1 MKRSNSAHQLVM
13 DSLTEALLQLMEK
26 KKLSQISISELC
38 EKAGVSRI
46 SFYRN
51 YDYISDILTK
61 YLLADLDLW
70 WEENNN
76 SVDIHIAPQDFWKE
90 LFSHLKKHERII
102 RLIYKS
108 NESVIIK
115 NIIFQSCGPDRT
127 CDENEAFA
135 RAMLAGMIYGYTD
148 EWIKRGMQDYPEEL
162 SIRELL
168 SFLDRTLNKVD

>member
-70 WEENNN
+70 
-76 SVDIHIAPQDFWKE
+76 
-90 LFSHLKKHERII
+90 
-102 RLIYKS
+102 
-108 NESVIIK
+108 
-115 NIIFQSCGPDRT
+115 
-127 CDENEAFA
+127 
-135 RAMLAGMIYGYTD
+135 
-148 EWIKRGMQDYPEEL
+148 
-162 SIRELL
+162 
-168 SFLDRTLNKVD
+168 